1 MPVTIVG
8 NNTPTAGG
16 VVYGD
21 GTNYASTAAGSSG
34 QVLTSAGSSAPTW
47 ATPSA
52 GAMTLLSTVTASN
65 SATVDIE
72 TTFSST
78 YDTYVILGSGI
89 GNDGTASP
97 YFQVRLKLGG
107 SYSSAS
113 YYAQVLTT
121 SAGSTAVTNSNAT
134 SRIIFTSAAIVVAS
148 NSTANLS
155 FVLYINNPSSTS
167 INKNLN
173 WTGSYQASAG
183 GAALFSGGGYNDNT
197 AALTGVRFFQDSGN
211 IIRGTFRLY
220 GISNS

>member
-21 GTNYASTAAGSSG
+21 GTNYASTAAGTSG
-34 QVLTSAGSSAPTW
+34 QVLQSNGSSAPTW

-89 GNDGTASP
+89 GSDGSATP

-121 SAGSTAVTNSNAT
+121 RSGSTSVANTTNISQ
-134 SRIIFTSAAIVVAS
+134 IYFTSTSGIAS

-173 WTGSYQASAG
+173 WTGSYQAPTG
-183 GAALFSGGGYNDNT
+183 GAAQFSGGGYNDNT